1 MTDSKKHR
9 TTLSVRGYELDSYGH
24 VNNAVYLQYLEHARW
39 EFMKDQGLLERIY
52 SEGLFVVVVET
63 HIRYVRESNLF
74 DELVVET
81 SMAEDKPY
89 LSFRQKIL
97 NDKTGLTVARASIKT
112 IFVDSRRMPL
122 DIPEFILAMIQKPS

>member
-39 EFMKDQGLLERIY
+39 QFMKDHGLLERVNAA
-52 SEGLFVVVVET
+52 GLFVVVVET
-63 HIRYVRESNLF
+63 QIRYVRESNLF

-81 SMAEDKPY
+81 SMAEEKPY
-89 LSFRQKIL
+89 LLFRQKIL
-97 NDKTGLTVARASIKT
+97 NDKTGLTVARAEMKT
-112 IFVDSRRMPL
+112 IFVDQGRMPL
-122 DIPEFILAMIQKPS
+122 DIPGYISEMIHNNS